1 MQCGSR
7 ESEQRGKNREK
18 EKEGE
23 MENENDSSL
32 LEQVPPPN
40 PKGGWRAIKY
50 ILGNESFEK
59 LASMSL
65 IANITVYLNT
75 RYNLSGIFVV
85 NVVNIWNGTSNVVTL
100 AGAFVSDA
108 YLGRFST
115 LLVGSMSSLLG
126 MGAMTLT
133 ASIDK
138 LRPSTCKDPQ
148 HCPQPQPW
156 QLVFLY
162 IALLLL
168 SLGAGCIRPCNIAF
182 GADQFDTRTAKGRA
196 QLQSFFNWWYFS
208 FTLALVVALTGVV
221 YIQTNISWV
230 IGFVIPTACL
240 ASSITIFLVG
250 RHTYIYLKPQGS
262 IFLDIAK
269 VITAACRKSRVK
281 VSLASEH
288 SFYDPPLNNA
298 SDQSYMIL
306 KLPHTNRFRFLDRA
320 AIITNP
326 NELDNQGKPRSSW
339 RLCSLQQV
347 EQLKCLV
354 AILPVWVTAIGTFM
368 CMDQHNTFGVLQ
380 ILQTDRS
387 IGPHFKFAPGWMNI
401 IAMLALATWIFIYEQ
416 IYLPLTQRRSG
427 RDKRLTMQQ
436 RINTGIVLSILSMLV
451 SGIVEEHRRKTA
463 LKHGSFI
470 SPVSFGLLLPQF
482 VLSGLTEAFA
492 AVSIMEFFTMQMPE
506 SMRTIAGA
514 VFFLS
519 LSVSS
524 YLGSLIVNIVSKATQ
539 KKGETP
545 WLGGHDLNKNKLD
558 YYYYI
563 IAGLGVVNLAYFN
576 FFARHYVTVGRFG
589 KGRMEMQPENPS
601 GSRDLVEHESTDE
614 EKGLGTH
621 A

>member
-1 MQCGSR
+1 
-7 ESEQRGKNREK
+7 
-18 EKEGE
+18 
-23 MENENDSSL
+23 MENANDSSP
-32 LEQVPPPN
+32 LEQALPPN
-40 PKGGWRAIKY
+40 PRKGGWRAIKY

-65 IANITVYLNT
+65 IANITVYLST

-85 NVVNIWNGTSNVVTL
+85 NVINIWNGTSNAVTL
-100 AGAFVSDA
+100 AGAFLSDA
-108 YLGRFST
+108 YLGRFRA
-115 LLVGSMSSLLG
+115 LLLGSISSFLG
-126 MGAMTLT
+126 MGAITLT
-133 ASIDK
+133 ASIDS
-138 LRPSTCKDPQ
+138 LRPSTCKEPD
-148 HCPQPQPW
+148 HCPQPHTW

-162 IALLLL
+162 IALGLL
-168 SLGAGCIRPCNIAF
+168 SVGAGFIRPCNIAF

-196 QLQSFFNWWYFS
+196 QLESFFNWWYFS
-208 FTLALVVALTGVV
+208 FTVALVVALTGVV

-230 IGFVIPTACL
+230 IGFAIPTACL
-240 ASSITIFLVG
+240 ASSITIFLFG

-262 IFLDIAK
+262 IFSDIAK
-269 VITAACRKSRVK
+269 VITAACRKSRVR
-281 VSLASEH
+281 VALASEH

-298 SDQSYMIL
+298 SDQPHMIL
-306 KLPHTNRFRFLDRA
+306 KLSHTNRFRFLDRA

-368 CMDQHNTFGVLQ
+368 CMDQHSTFGVLQ

-387 IGPHFKFAPGWMNI
+387 MGLHFKFAPGWMNI

-416 IYLPLTQRRSG
+416 IYLPLARRRS
-427 RDKRLTMQQ
+427 RRNKRLTMQQ
-436 RINTGIVLSILSMLV
+436 RINTGIVLSIVSMLV

-470 SPVSFGLLLPQF
+470 APVSFALLLPQF

-506 SMRTIAGA
+506 SLRTVSGA
-514 VFFLS
+514 IFFLS

-524 YLGSLIVNIVSKATQ
+524 YLGSLIVNIVHKATQ
-539 KKGETP
+539 MKGKTP

-563 IAGLGVVNLAYFN
+563 IAGIGVVNLVYFN
-576 FFARHYVTVGRFG
+576 FFARHYVTVGRSG
-589 KGRMEMQPENPS
+589 KGVREMQLENPS
-601 GSRDLVEHESTDE
+601 VHGSRDRVERESKDE